1 MCSEIPHTQI
11 PCHVATSQLNFGKI
25 QITGFRNT
33 RDNRARNLRT
43 GSSNKVNKSELK
55 GYPNDGKSHAKCS
68 WKTLTT
74 RVS

>member
-1 MCSEIPHTQI
+1 MSSEIPHTQV
-11 PCHVATSQLNFGKI
+11 PYHVATSQLNFDKI

-55 GYPNDGKSHAKCS
+55 GHPNDGKSHAKCS